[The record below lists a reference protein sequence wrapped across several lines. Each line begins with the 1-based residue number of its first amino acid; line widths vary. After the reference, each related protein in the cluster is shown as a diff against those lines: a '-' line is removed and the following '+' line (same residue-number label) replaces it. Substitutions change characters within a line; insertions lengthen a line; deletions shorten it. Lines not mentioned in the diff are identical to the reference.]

1 MTFLISL
8 KNNNKNELN
17 KLIKLTKS
25 QKVKAISTK

>member
-25 QKVKAISTK
+25 QKVKAI